1 MTGPE
6 DEPAGPS
13 ERVVVEHERPVSSEL
28 ASLSN
33 DERAFKRWMDEQALD
48 DEPEA
53 GELDDEDGEG

>member
-1 MTGPE
+1 VTKPNE
-6 DEPAGPS
+6 EPAEPI

-53 GELDDEDGEG
+53 GELSDEEEPG